1 VDPPTTPIAAHD
13 LPARAPAPPA
23 KSQAPMP
30 PEFGHFTDPGAA
42 SRAPSAPSIK
52 PGPAPATGG
61 SMSTISKPDANP
73 VVAALLTW
81 LLLGTGHLFINGQQR
96 KWLFTLIAA
105 IVGSILCLLP
115 GVVISILSIIDAYQ
129 TAERLKN
136 GEAIP
141 ENEYSQP
148 MLFKVISMIDK
159 TATCSKA

>member
-1 VDPPTTPIAAHD
+1 
-13 LPARAPAPPA
+13 
-23 KSQAPMP
+23 
-30 PEFGHFTDPGAA
+30 
-42 SRAPSAPSIK
+42 
-52 PGPAPATGG
+52 
-61 SMSTISKPDANP
+61 MSTISKPDANP
-73 VVAALLTW
+73 VLAALLTW

-96 KWLFTLIAA
+96 KWMFTLIAA

-115 GVVISILSIIDAYQ
+115 GVVVSILSIIDAYQ

-148 MLFKVISMIDK
+148 MLFKIISMIDK